1 MNAPLYQPSLFA
13 EPAPPTPPAV
23 TLRAYQ
29 KGAVEWVDGE
39 RAPGRRIL
47 LVAATGAGKTL
58 TSSQIMLNELAR
70 GGRVIFAAHRQELI
84 AQTYGAFLRL
94 GLPEHQLGVIM
105 GEGFIQHPITKRRV
119 CCARAHAPV
128 QIASIDTLRNRLDTA
143 KPAGITMIF
152 IDEAHRA
159 LAKGYRKLV
168 DAYPEAVTVGLTA
181 TPWRGDGR
189 GLGDLFERLHAF
201 ATPRLLMDQG
211 YLVEPRVFSHPKRAD
226 VSKVATVAGDYDQEQ
241 LAEACD
247 KRELLGSIV
256 EHWKR
261 HLEGVRT
268 VAFAVSVAHSQHIVE
283 EFLAAGIP
291 AEHLDG
297 ETPDDERAAIFGRL
311 ERGETL
317 VLSNVGVCCE
327 GWDMP
332 AVKGCILACPTKS
345 LAKYIQCAGRILR
358 PWEGVKIA
366 GFEQAPDGTHRPIFE
381 ACASYRVPAIILDH
395 AGCVLEHGLP
405 QEDREYSLEGRKKR
419 AKATVSV
426 KECPICFGALPCQ
439 TRVCVYCGHAFVATS
454 AAEGEPLAERDGQLV
469 EVKVDS
475 LRALQRQT
483 QAARHELQDWAG
495 RVDRTI
501 GMPDGSCNGLCKRK
515 FRKSRSEMGPDELD
529 AVRAWF
535 LAQWPWLLDAP
546 APEPEP
552 SPARRAPLRF
562 EAPVAEA
569 LW

>member
-13 EPAPPTPPAV
+13 EPEPPPPPSV
-23 TLRAYQ
+23 TLRPYQ
-29 KGAVEWVDGE
+29 VNAVEWVDGE
-39 RAPGRRIL
+39 RAPGRRLL

-58 TSSQIMLNELAR
+58 TSSRIMLNELDR

-105 GEGFIQHPITKRRV
+105 AEGYITHPISKRRV
-119 CCARAHAPV
+119 CCARPLAPV

-143 KPAGITMIF
+143 KPPGITMIF

-168 DAYPEAVTVGLTA
+168 EAYPEAVTVGLTA

-201 ATPRLLMDQG
+201 ATPRMLMDQG
-211 YLVEPRVFSHPKRAD
+211 YLSEPRVFSHPKRAD
-226 VSKVATVAGDYDQEQ
+226 LSKVTIDKGDYNEKE

-247 KRELLGSIV
+247 RRELLGSIV

-261 HLEGVRT
+261 HLDGVRT
-268 VAFAVSVAHSQHIVE
+268 VAFAVNVAHSQHIAE

-297 ETPDDERAAIFGRL
+297 ETPDDERAAIFARL

-317 VLSNVGVCCE
+317 VLCNVGVCCE

-332 AVKGCILACPTKS
+332 CVKGCILACPTKS
-345 LAKYIQCAGRILR
+345 LAKCIQCEGRVLR
-358 PWEGVKIA
+358 PWQDPYTGLQVT
-366 GFEQAPDGTHRPIFE
+366 P
-381 ACASYRVPAIILDH
+381 VILDH

-419 AKATVSV
+419 AKSAVSV
-426 KECPICFGALPCQ
+426 KECPICFGALPSQ
-439 TRVCVYCGHAFVATS
+439 TRVCTYCGHAFVATS
-454 AAEGEPLAERDGQLV
+454 SAEGEALSERDGQLV
-469 EVKVDS
+469 EMRVDA
-475 LRALQRQT
+475 LRALQQQT
-483 QAARHELQDWAG
+483 KAVRHELQEWAQ
-495 RVDRTI
+495 RVDHEINLSPGTV
-501 GMPDGSCNGLCKRK
+501 NGLCKRR
-515 FRKSRSEMGPDELD
+515 FHKSRSEMGPDELVK
-529 AVRAWF
+529 VREWF
-535 LAQWPWLLDAP
+535 LSQWPWLAQ
-546 APEPEP
+546 APEPP
-552 SPARRAPLRF
+552 PPPPRQPLRF
-562 EAPVAEA
+562 EAPTAGA